1 MKTNR
6 FLLSCAVVA
15 LSSSVLLHY
24 KPALAQMSDMD
35 FMAPPVVGD
44 VSEIQMPTM
53 GESMDTSPSA
63 PPEIIAEQIP
73 SPPPLMGAEPAPFN
87 LDVSEF
93 EVPSMPAPDQVLS
106 LGDAMPDMPVE
117 EMTAISPPQPEMNL
131 PQDIDDLPDFSEI
144 GSEISSTMPS
154 FEDSSVDAL
163 SPPPVV
169 DTMAAMPAPEP
180 VLNVGKIIDPM
191 AAPMPELPEMPG
203 IAAGKSI
210 PVPVQSLSGE
220 SEGSVKAGAD
230 YSVADKYYSS
240 DRGVTTSDL
249 NAPVKADPTK
259 DPARRIVIID
269 RISGAGDLDARFVAA
284 QRALDL
290 RRYESALHMFEG
302 LYKGNKRDQRVLL
315 GRAVALQM
323 TGQEER
329 AVQAY
334 EELLDLAPKNPKV
347 LVNLLGLI
355 SKQYPTVALE
365 RLGVLYERFPGNAA
379 IAAQMGLAE
388 AGLNNYDS
396 ALRFI
401 GIATSL
407 EPGNAQHYFNL
418 AVVYDHN
425 REYKKAIAQYERS
438 LEIDSM
444 SRQGAIKRDVIYDRL
459 SRLRQM

>member
-1 MKTNR
+1 
-6 FLLSCAVVA
+6 
-15 LSSSVLLHY
+15 
-24 KPALAQMSDMD
+24 
-35 FMAPPVVGD
+35 
-44 VSEIQMPTM
+44 
-53 GESMDTSPSA
+53 
-63 PPEIIAEQIP
+63 
-73 SPPPLMGAEPAPFN
+73 
-87 LDVSEF
+87 
-93 EVPSMPAPDQVLS
+93 MPAPDQVLS

-117 EMTAISPPQPEMNL
+117 EMTAINPPQAEINS

-154 FEDSSVDAL
+154 FESPSAADAL
-163 SPPPVV
+163 SPPPMV
-169 DTMAAMPAPEP
+169 DTMAAIPAPEP

-191 AAPMPELPEMPG
+191 AAPMPELPELPEMPG
-203 IAAGKSI
+203 IAAVKSIPI

-220 SEGSVKAGAD
+220 SEGGVKAGAD

-302 LYKGNKRDQRVLL
+302 LYKGNKRDQRVLM

-365 RLGVLYERFPGNAA
+365 RLGALYERFPGNAA

-444 SRQGAIKRDVIYDRL
+444 SRQGTIKRDVIYDRL

>member
-15 LSSSVLLHY
+15 LSSSSLLHF
-24 KPALAQMSDMD
+24 KPVVAQVSDMD
-35 FMAPPVVGD
+35 FLAPPVVENVAEIQIPESAEAID
-44 VSEIQMPTM
+44 VSPSVVAEIVDEQLV
-53 GESMDTSPSA
+53 SSSPLV
-63 PPEIIAEQIP
+63 E
-73 SPPPLMGAEPAPFN
+73 AEPMPFN

-93 EVPSMPAPDQVLS
+93 DALSLPAPTPSASLVDSMPDV
-106 LGDAMPDMPVE
+106 PVE
-117 EMTAISPPQPEMNL
+117 EMTTIGPPQPEVNSSQDTDGL
-131 PQDIDDLPDFSEI
+131 PNFSEI
-144 GSEISSTMPS
+144 GSGLDSIEAPFEEAIPS
-154 FEDSSVDAL
+154 
-163 SPPPVV
+163 PTQMNPVI
-169 DTMAAMPAPEP
+169 PSPEP
-180 VLNVGKIIDPM
+180 ALNVGSIADPM
-191 AAPMPELPEMPG
+191 VLPVPTLPEISG
-203 IAAGKSI
+203 VAAAKSI
-210 PVPVQSLSGE
+210 PVPTPVKPLSGE
-220 SEGSVKAGAD
+220 SKGNVEAGAD

-249 NAPVKADPTK
+249 SAPVKADPAK
-259 DPARRIVIID
+259 DPAQRIIILD
-269 RISGAGDLDARFVAA
+269 RISEAGGLDSRFVAA

-290 RRYESALHMFEG
+290 RRYESALHMFED
-302 LYKGNKRDQRVLL
+302 LYKVNKRDQRVLM

-323 TGQEER
+323 TGQEEK

-334 EELLDLAPKNPKV
+334 EELLDLSPQSPKV

-365 RLGVLYERFPGNAA
+365 RLGTLYERFPGNAA

-388 AGLNNYDS
+388 AGLNNYES

-444 SRQGAIKRDVIYDRL
+444 SRQGTIKRDVIYDRL

>member
-15 LSSSVLLHY
+15 LSSSALLHY
-24 KPALAQMSDMD
+24 KPALAQISDMD
-35 FMAPPVVGD
+35 FMAPPVVDNVG
-44 VSEIQMPTM
+44 EIQMPTVD
-53 GESMDTSPSA
+53 EAMDASA
-63 PPEIIAEQIP
+63 GASSEIMEEQI
-73 SPPPLMGAEPAPFN
+73 SSTPPLMGLEPTPFN

-93 EVPSMPAPDQVLS
+93 DASSIPAPDQVLS
-106 LGDAMPDMPVE
+106 LGDSMPDMPVE
-117 EMTAISPPQPEMNL
+117 EMTVISPPQPEINL
-131 PQDIDDLPDFSEI
+131 PQDMDYMPDFSGI
-144 GSEISSTMPS
+144 GSEISATMPS
-154 FEDSSVDAL
+154 FEDSAVDAM
-163 SPPPVV
+163 PPAAVV
-169 DTMAAMPAPEP
+169 DTVAAMPPPEP

-191 AAPMPELPEMPG
+191 AAALPELPEVPG
-203 IAAGKSI
+203 IASAKSI
-210 PVPVQSLSGE
+210 PAPAQSLSGE
-220 SEGSVKAGAD
+220 SKGRVEADAD
-230 YSVADKYYSS
+230 YNVSDKYYSS

-249 NAPVKADPTK
+249 NAPVKADPVK

-302 LYKGNKRDQRVLL
+302 LYKGNKRDQRVLM

-323 TGQEER
+323 TGQEEK

-334 EELLDLAPKNPKV
+334 EELLDLSPKNPKV

-355 SKQYPTVALE
+355 SQQYPTVALE
-365 RLGVLYERFPGNAA
+365 RLGALYERFPGNAA

-444 SRQGAIKRDVIYDRL
+444 SRQGTIKRDVIYDRL